1 MATLSSLL
9 VTASGTVSKGTSSL
23 IASKGL
29 VVAAASEDA
38 TDAEKVEA
46 ADKTLAT
53 NRANCAGM
61 DEVATSIS
69 TNLLASSSSV
79 SLVCFDQFD
88 DDCDKIAEST
98 TTLITKLTAL
108 VQLSSADLEDSTIAT
123 SATEI
128 ITLIKSITIISYEQE
143 TTLISLVS
151 TIKFTVFIY
160 VSQISIVESKK
171 LEISGA
177 LKFPGAT
184 VTIDEVD
191 EKDFAK
197 QETVLVAQLTNL
209 FQISDAND
217 KVLECITRV
226 EGLSAAADPKP
237 NAALDDDISKI
248 PAMCGDSE
256 PPVEEVQETAASVTK
271 TCLTLTEQPT
281 AAEMQIL
288 IIIKQSLITFKQ
300 TFVSQISVFSQKL
313 SVVTGSPV
321 TAASLGVKVISASG
335 EIATATEVDITG
347 GNEVGSQAYLVFRAE
362 VFQSVLNSI
371 ILVLQKIE
379 TVLKLSS
386 GTGDASAESS
396 FVLAISSFSASLS
409 SGAVTLDILE
419 VAQTILKADITVLP
433 SAAIILLLESATS
446 SLQSLQLTIVNEGSV
461 LLQLLIA
468 FLDGKGI
475 SLSTITF
482 NVKDFDATGSIIDAT
497 VSGTTFSLSASGFD
511 SAADTILPAYEN
523 VELITSAALALDFST
538 ISTAVT
544 EVSATIFVNKLTSFV
559 IGVSQGEIQ
568 TTISTIGVELL
579 KLKVTGPLSAAIT
592 AKIEFLLVLV
602 KQFILTLNTQ
612 LVLVQQ
618 SLTVDASSLSLTIL
632 NQIQEMYK
640 QVILSI
646 SDAKISTSTTAAT
659 SSVTFFELCGDFFF
673 LISSITM
680 ESFSVNLN
688 LIITLGNK
696 IVDAGNLGVS
706 VSSQRFII
714 IYNIIIRSLQIVVDL
729 VKVQITVISSSTVGE
744 TGGVTSGV
752 TGGVTDGVTGGG
764 TDGGT
769 GGVTGGVTGGGS
781 SPSVSETSSMVTG
794 TPDMTMIMTTKMPP
808 TMGHMSTKRPIPSG
822 PHMMTTKNRPPLTT
836 PNRRAKRFFNVVWN
850 RIRGIRRML

>member
-1 MATLSSLL
+1 
-9 VTASGTVSKGTSSL
+9 
-23 IASKGL
+23 
-29 VVAAASEDA
+29 
-38 TDAEKVEA
+38 
-46 ADKTLAT
+46 
-53 NRANCAGM
+53 
-61 DEVATSIS
+61 
-69 TNLLASSSSV
+69 
-79 SLVCFDQFD
+79 
-88 DDCDKIAEST
+88 
-98 TTLITKLTAL
+98 
-108 VQLSSADLEDSTIAT
+108 
-123 SATEI
+123 
-128 ITLIKSITIISYEQE
+128 
-143 TTLISLVS
+143 
-151 TIKFTVFIY
+151 
-160 VSQISIVESKK
+160 
-171 LEISGA
+171 
-177 LKFPGAT
+177 
-184 VTIDEVD
+184 
-191 EKDFAK
+191 
-197 QETVLVAQLTNL
+197 
-209 FQISDAND
+209 
-217 KVLECITRV
+217 
-226 EGLSAAADPKP
+226 
-237 NAALDDDISKI
+237 
-248 PAMCGDSE
+248 
-256 PPVEEVQETAASVTK
+256 
-271 TCLTLTEQPT
+271 
-281 AAEMQIL
+281 MQIL

-659 SSVTFFELCGDFFF
+659 SSVTFFELCGDFFLSYQLDHNGELF
-673 LISSITM
+673 CQLKPNHYIRKQNSRCWEPWCVCLISAVHHYLQHYHQ
-680 ESFSVNLN
+680 ESSNCC
-688 LIITLGNK
+688 
-696 IVDAGNLGVS
+696 
-706 VSSQRFII
+706 
-714 IYNIIIRSLQIVVDL
+714 RSRQGSDHGDL
-729 VKVQITVISSSTVGE
+729 
-744 TGGVTSGV
+744 
-752 TGGVTDGVTGGG
+752 
-764 TDGGT
+764 
-769 GGVTGGVTGGGS
+769 
-781 SPSVSETSSMVTG
+781 
-794 TPDMTMIMTTKMPP
+794 
-808 TMGHMSTKRPIPSG
+808 
-822 PHMMTTKNRPPLTT
+822 
-836 PNRRAKRFFNVVWN
+836 
-850 RIRGIRRML
+850 